1 MELLKDLELVA
12 VEYENQGQKAV
23 LTYLDREHGE
33 IRTVNFNKQAY
44 KNGSYVDDDEK
55 AQKVEEWCKEIF
67 NLKFKDLTKAL
78 HTTHDVYAYDNFN
91 SLFEVKQIAKFS
103 EDMVGQIIQSEIT
116 DVIIDDTAIHIQFEH
131 EGETYESKMSYA
143 KYMEFDKKFYIDP
156 IKKEKQCQKFKEK
169 FGVPVEEADKI
180 IGHSCIVEVK
190 KAMGKYVY
198 AEMKQFP
205 KK

>member
-23 LTYLDREHGE
+23 LTYLDRDHGE

-91 SLFEVKQIAKFS
+91 SLFEVKQITKFS

-116 DVIIDDTAIHIQFEH
+116 DVIIDDTAIHIQFEY

-156 IKKEKQCQKFKEK
+156 IKKENSVRNSKRSLELRLKKLTKSSDTLASLKLKKQWVSMYTQK
-169 FGVPVEEADKI
+169 
-180 IGHSCIVEVK
+180 
-190 KAMGKYVY
+190 
-198 AEMKQFP
+198 
-205 KK
+205 